1 LVSLS
6 RGAFINEK
14 RRLEA
19 RIGQLEEEIAD
30 EQANVDV
37 IVDKFKKLSL
47 NNEQI
52 LLDLTVERT
61 NNEKLEVKLMKRK
74 QKIYLEV
81 FLNIVHA
88 W

>member
-47 NNEQI
+47 YNEQI